1 MPDLHTL
8 APMALSEWRTI
19 GITDE
24 GNNIGGILGSNGGN
38 MVSYS
43 TSSDYRLKTD
53 LKAYSGIDLVNKIKT
68 YDFAWKRDSS
78 RMFGVMAHE
87 LQAIL
92 PYAVNG
98 QKDAL
103 DVNGKIIPQS
113 VDYGKLTPILVKAV
127 QEQDVIIK
135 EQVEKLI
142 KLSKEKDSIE
152 KRVSDLEL
160 LIKKLIEKK

>member
-1 MPDLHTL
+1 M
-8 APMALSEWRTI
+8 
-19 GITDE
+19 
-24 GNNIGGILGSNGGN
+24 
-38 MVSYS
+38 
-43 TSSDYRLKTD
+43 
-53 LKAYSGIDLVNKIKT
+53 
-68 YDFAWKRDSS
+68 
-78 RMFGVMAHE
+78 
-87 LQAIL
+87 
-92 PYAVNG
+92 
-98 QKDAL
+98 
-103 DVNGKIIPQS
+103 NGKIIPQS